1 MALFEHVLIL
11 KQSLST
17 NELSNE
23 LQNHTNLV
31 SELSG
36 NVVYQ
41 ESWGM
46 RNLAYPIKNNK
57 KAFYEFM
64 NFEMPQKNIDIMNS
78 KLNLNENV
86 IRYLSIKVKSFSET
100 PTLMIKEKEQA
111 PVDKDTKNTSSSF
124 DYKDIPTLR
133 KFISEKGKITP
144 RRISYI
150 SIKKQKD
157 LSNAIKRARYLALLP
172 YTGR

>member
-1 MALFEHVLIL
+1 MALFEHVIIL
-11 KQSLST
+11 KQSLS
-17 NELSNE
+17 SNE
-23 LQNHTNLV
+23 LTDELKNHTDMV
-31 SELSG
+31 SELNG

-64 NFEMPQKNIDIMNS
+64 NIEMPQENIDLMNS

-100 PTLMIKEKEQA
+100 PTLMVKEKE
-111 PVDKDTKNTSSSF
+111 
-124 DYKDIPTLR
+124 
-133 KFISEKGKITP
+133 
-144 RRISYI
+144 
-150 SIKKQKD
+150 
-157 LSNAIKRARYLALLP
+157 
-172 YTGR
+172 

>member
-1 MALFEHVLIL
+1 MALFEHVIIL
-11 KQSLST
+11 KQSLSS

-23 LQNHTNLV
+23 LKNHTDLV
-31 SELSG
+31 SELKG
-36 NVVYQ
+36 NIVYQ

-64 NFEMPQKNIDIMNS
+64 NIEMPQGNINLMNT

-100 PTLMIKEKEQA
+100 PTLMFKEKE
-111 PVDKDTKNTSSSF
+111 
-124 DYKDIPTLR
+124 
-133 KFISEKGKITP
+133 
-144 RRISYI
+144 
-150 SIKKQKD
+150 
-157 LSNAIKRARYLALLP
+157 
-172 YTGR
+172 

>member
-1 MALFEHVLIL
+1 MALFEHVIIL
-11 KQSLST
+11 KQSLS
-17 NELSNE
+17 SNE
-23 LQNHTNLV
+23 LITELKNHSDML
-31 SELSG
+31 SELNG

-64 NFEMPQKNIDIMNS
+64 NIEMPQENIDIMNS

-100 PTLMIKEKEQA
+100 PTLMIKEKE
-111 PVDKDTKNTSSSF
+111 
-124 DYKDIPTLR
+124 
-133 KFISEKGKITP
+133 
-144 RRISYI
+144 
-150 SIKKQKD
+150 
-157 LSNAIKRARYLALLP
+157 
-172 YTGR
+172 

>member
-1 MALFEHVLIL
+1 MALFEHVIIL
-11 KQSLST
+11 KQSLSS

-23 LQNHTNLV
+23 LKNHTDMV

-46 RNLAYPIKNNK
+46 RNLAYPIKNNR

-64 NFEMPQKNIDIMNS
+64 NIEMPQENIDLMNS

-100 PTLMIKEKEQA
+100 PTLMFKEKE
-111 PVDKDTKNTSSSF
+111 
-124 DYKDIPTLR
+124 
-133 KFISEKGKITP
+133 
-144 RRISYI
+144 
-150 SIKKQKD
+150 
-157 LSNAIKRARYLALLP
+157 
-172 YTGR
+172 

>member
-1 MALFEHVLIL
+1 MALFEHVIIL
-11 KQSLST
+11 KQSLSS

-23 LQNHTNLV
+23 IKNHTDMV
-31 SELSG
+31 SELKG

-64 NFEMPQKNIDIMNS
+64 NIEIPQENIDLMNS

-100 PTLMIKEKEQA
+100 PTLMIKEKE
-111 PVDKDTKNTSSSF
+111 
-124 DYKDIPTLR
+124 
-133 KFISEKGKITP
+133 
-144 RRISYI
+144 
-150 SIKKQKD
+150 
-157 LSNAIKRARYLALLP
+157 
-172 YTGR
+172 

>member
-11 KQSLST
+11 KQSLSS

-23 LQNHTNLV
+23 VKKHTDMV

-64 NFEMPQKNIDIMNS
+64 NIEMPQENIDLMNS

-100 PTLMIKEKEQA
+100 PTLMIKEKE
-111 PVDKDTKNTSSSF
+111 
-124 DYKDIPTLR
+124 
-133 KFISEKGKITP
+133 
-144 RRISYI
+144 
-150 SIKKQKD
+150 
-157 LSNAIKRARYLALLP
+157 
-172 YTGR
+172 

>member
-1 MALFEHVLIL
+1 MALFEHVIIL
-11 KQSLST
+11 KQSLSS

-23 LQNHTNLV
+23 LKNHTDMV

-36 NVVYQ
+36 NVIYQ

-64 NFEMPQKNIDIMNS
+64 NIEMPQENIDLMNS

-100 PTLMIKEKEQA
+100 PTLMIKEKE
-111 PVDKDTKNTSSSF
+111 
-124 DYKDIPTLR
+124 
-133 KFISEKGKITP
+133 
-144 RRISYI
+144 
-150 SIKKQKD
+150 
-157 LSNAIKRARYLALLP
+157 
-172 YTGR
+172 

>member
-1 MALFEHVLIL
+1 MALFEHVIIL
-11 KQSLST
+11 KQSLSS

-23 LQNHTNLV
+23 LKNHTDMV
-31 SELSG
+31 SELNG

-64 NFEMPQKNIDIMNS
+64 NIEMPQENIDLMNS

-100 PTLMIKEKEQA
+100 PTPMIKEKE
-111 PVDKDTKNTSSSF
+111 
-124 DYKDIPTLR
+124 
-133 KFISEKGKITP
+133 
-144 RRISYI
+144 
-150 SIKKQKD
+150 
-157 LSNAIKRARYLALLP
+157 
-172 YTGR
+172 

>member
-1 MALFEHVLIL
+1 MALFEHVIIL
-11 KQSLST
+11 KQSLSS

-23 LQNHTNLV
+23 LKNHTDMV
-31 SELSG
+31 AELKG

-64 NFEMPQKNIDIMNS
+64 NIDMPQENIDLMNS

-100 PTLMIKEKEQA
+100 PTLMIKEKE
-111 PVDKDTKNTSSSF
+111 
-124 DYKDIPTLR
+124 
-133 KFISEKGKITP
+133 
-144 RRISYI
+144 
-150 SIKKQKD
+150 
-157 LSNAIKRARYLALLP
+157 
-172 YTGR
+172 

>member
-1 MALFEHVLIL
+1 MALFEHVIIL
-11 KQSLST
+11 KQSLSS

-23 LQNHTNLV
+23 LKNHTDLV
-31 SELSG
+31 SELKG
-36 NVVYQ
+36 NIVYQ

-64 NFEMPQKNIDIMNS
+64 NIEMPQGNINLMNT

-100 PTLMIKEKEQA
+100 PTLMVKEKE
-111 PVDKDTKNTSSSF
+111 
-124 DYKDIPTLR
+124 
-133 KFISEKGKITP
+133 
-144 RRISYI
+144 
-150 SIKKQKD
+150 
-157 LSNAIKRARYLALLP
+157 
-172 YTGR
+172 

>member
-1 MALFEHVLIL
+1 MALFEHVIIL
-11 KQSLST
+11 KQSLSS

-23 LQNHTNLV
+23 LKNHTDMV
-31 SELSG
+31 SELIG
-36 NVVYQ
+36 NVIYQ

-64 NFEMPQKNIDIMNS
+64 NIEMPQENIDLMNS

-100 PTLMIKEKEQA
+100 PTLMIKEKE
-111 PVDKDTKNTSSSF
+111 
-124 DYKDIPTLR
+124 
-133 KFISEKGKITP
+133 
-144 RRISYI
+144 
-150 SIKKQKD
+150 
-157 LSNAIKRARYLALLP
+157 
-172 YTGR
+172 

>member
-1 MALFEHVLIL
+1 MALFEHVIIL
-11 KQSLST
+11 KQSLSS

-23 LQNHTNLV
+23 LKNHTDMV

-64 NFEMPQKNIDIMNS
+64 NIEMPQENIDLMNS

-100 PTLMIKEKEQA
+100 PTLMIKDKE
-111 PVDKDTKNTSSSF
+111 
-124 DYKDIPTLR
+124 
-133 KFISEKGKITP
+133 
-144 RRISYI
+144 
-150 SIKKQKD
+150 
-157 LSNAIKRARYLALLP
+157 
-172 YTGR
+172 

>member
-1 MALFEHVLIL
+1 MALFEHVIIL
-11 KQSLST
+11 KQSLSS

-23 LQNHTNLV
+23 LKNHTDMI
-31 SELSG
+31 SELNG

-64 NFEMPQKNIDIMNS
+64 NIEMPQENIDLMNS

-100 PTLMIKEKEQA
+100 PTLMIKEKE
-111 PVDKDTKNTSSSF
+111 
-124 DYKDIPTLR
+124 
-133 KFISEKGKITP
+133 
-144 RRISYI
+144 
-150 SIKKQKD
+150 
-157 LSNAIKRARYLALLP
+157 
-172 YTGR
+172 

>member
-1 MALFEHVLIL
+1 MALFEHVIIL
-11 KQSLST
+11 KQSLSS

-23 LQNHTNLV
+23 LKNHTDMLN
-31 SELSG
+31 ELSG
-36 NVVYQ
+36 NVIYQ

-64 NFEMPQKNIDIMNS
+64 NIEMPQKNIDLMNS

-100 PTLMIKEKEQA
+100 PTLMIKEKE
-111 PVDKDTKNTSSSF
+111 
-124 DYKDIPTLR
+124 
-133 KFISEKGKITP
+133 
-144 RRISYI
+144 
-150 SIKKQKD
+150 
-157 LSNAIKRARYLALLP
+157 
-172 YTGR
+172 

>member
-1 MALFEHVLIL
+1 MALFEHVIIL
-11 KQSLST
+11 KQSLSS

-23 LQNHTNLV
+23 LKNHTDMV

-46 RNLAYPIKNNK
+46 RNLAYPIKDNK

-64 NFEMPQKNIDIMNS
+64 NIEMPQENIDLMNS

-100 PTLMIKEKEQA
+100 PTLMIKEKE
-111 PVDKDTKNTSSSF
+111 
-124 DYKDIPTLR
+124 
-133 KFISEKGKITP
+133 
-144 RRISYI
+144 
-150 SIKKQKD
+150 
-157 LSNAIKRARYLALLP
+157 
-172 YTGR
+172 